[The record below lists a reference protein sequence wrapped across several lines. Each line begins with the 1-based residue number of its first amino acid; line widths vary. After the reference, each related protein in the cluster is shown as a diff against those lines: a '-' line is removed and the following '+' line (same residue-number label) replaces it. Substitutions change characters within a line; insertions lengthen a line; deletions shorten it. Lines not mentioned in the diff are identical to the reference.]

1 MARQTKKILK
11 KIKPKEKNSE
21 AKKPEKV
28 GKDYL
33 LIFILSLTFFFM
45 IIGWE
50 NFPNVTRGLY
60 AAMAISL
67 SATYANRHFKFT
79 DTQRLWTD
87 RLSKGTMA
95 IAVVLFLYSMF
106 NDYFGK

>member
-1 MARQTKKILK
+1 MARQTKKVLK
-11 KIKPKEKNSE
+11 KIKPKEKKVE
-21 AKKPEKV
+21 AKKPENV
-28 GKDYL
+28 GKDYV
-33 LIFILSLTFFFM
+33 LIFILALTLFFM

-79 DTQRLWTD
+79 DTQRMWAD
-87 RLSKGTMA
+87 RVSKFSMA
-95 IAVVLFLYSMF
+95 IAVILFLYSMF
-106 NDYFGK
+106 NNYFE